1 MTKETLMKAIQ
12 ISAFGEPRDVLRFA
26 DFPEPAAPGP
36 NEVLVQLEASPLN
49 PHDVY
54 VIRGGFP
61 VLPPT
66 PGPVGNEGVGRVI
79 GVGTDVDHLAIGD
92 RVLLPI
98 FTWLWRERMTIS
110 AKGLFALP
118 DADLHQL
125 SMLGINPPTAAL
137 LLSEYASLEPGEWV
151 VQNAANSGVGRAVIG
166 VAKARGLKT
175 LNIVRRP
182 ELVDELK
189 EAGADVVLVAGDNT
203 AAEAEQAVNGG
214 RIGLGIDAIGGEA
227 IGLLATIVSPRAAVV
242 AYSIL
247 GSATMSIPAWSPIF
261 KQVTVHGFFLG
272 NPDSAAAAPAAVRE
286 VLPLVVSG
294 DLHTPIS
301 GVYPPSAIVEA
312 AIHAERGGKV
322 ILDFTAA

>member
-1 MTKETLMKAIQ
+1 MKAIQ
-12 ISAFGEPRDVLRFA
+12 ISAFGEPRDVLRFT
-26 DFPEPAAPGP
+26 DLPEPAAPGP

-49 PHDVY
+49 PHDLY
-54 VIRGGFP
+54 VIKGFFP
-61 VLPPT
+61 VLPT
-66 PGPVGNEGVGRVI
+66 APGPVGNEGVGRVI
-79 GVGTDVDHLAIGD
+79 GLGADVDHLAIGD

-110 AKGLFALP
+110 ADGLFALP

-137 LLSEYASLEPGEWV
+137 LLSEYTTVEPGDWV
-151 VQNAANSGVGRAVIG
+151 VQDAANSSVGRAVIG
-166 VAKARGLKT
+166 IAKARGFKT

-182 ELVDELK
+182 ELMDELK
-189 EAGADVVLVAGDNT
+189 AIGADVVLVAGDGT
-203 AAEAEQAVNGG
+203 KAEAEKAVEGG
-214 RIGLGIDAIGGEA
+214 RIGLGIDAIGGES
-227 IGLLATIVSPRAAVV
+227 IGLLADIVSPRAAIV

-247 GSATMSIPAWSPIF
+247 GSPTMSIPAWSPIF
-261 KQVTVHGFFLG
+261 KQTTVHGFFLA
-272 NPDSAAAAPAAVRE
+272 NPDSAAAAPAAVQD

-294 DLHTPIS
+294 ALHTPIS

>member
-1 MTKETLMKAIQ
+1 MKAIQ
-12 ISAFGEPRDVLRFA
+12 ISAFGEPRDVLRFN
-26 DFPEPAAPGP
+26 DLPEPAAPGV

-49 PHDVY
+49 PHDLY
-54 VIRGGFP
+54 VIKGGFP
-61 VLPPT
+61 VLPT
-66 PGPVGNEGVGRVI
+66 APGPVGNEGVGRVI
-79 GVGTDVDHLAIGD
+79 GLGEDVDHLAIGD
-92 RVLLPI
+92 RVLLPV
-98 FTWLWRERMTIS
+98 FTWLWRERMTIP
-110 AKGLFALP
+110 AEGLFALP

-137 LLSEYASLEPGEWV
+137 LLSEYTTLKPGDWV
-151 VQNAANSGVGRAVIG
+151 VQNAANSGVGRSVIG

-189 EAGADVVLVAGDNT
+189 AAGADVVLVAGDDT
-203 AAEAEQAVNGG
+203 KAEAERAVEGG

-227 IGLLATIVSPRAAVV
+227 IGLIADIVSPRAAVV

-247 GSATMSIPAWSPIF
+247 GSATMSIPAWLPIF

-272 NPDSAAAAPAAVRE
+272 NPDSAAAAPAAVKD

-294 DLHTPIS
+294 TLHTPIS

-322 ILDFTAA
+322 IIDFTAI